1 MLTKYTV
8 LRIIIVK
15 AKFIL
20 TFTINIAS
28 DRVIKTD
35 TVENLHCMVIKH
47 LKGGCNLIYS
57 YPGCFFQRPDGRY
70 CVVFSD
76 LNNLAAF
83 GDNFDSALS
92 NAVDLLARYIY
103 NLLSKQQKPPVPSDI
118 QTLKPDIS
126 DEYTRAF
133 IQTVNVDVEEY
144 AKYFYAGNTET
155 AVSVP
160 KWLAEFAARE
170 KIDISSVVEKYL
182 LEEYSK
188 RRK

>member
-1 MLTKYTV
+1 MFV
-8 LRIIIVK
+8 LRILAEVI
-15 AKFIL
+15 IL
-20 TFTINIAS
+20 TEKEDI
-28 DRVIKTD
+28 
-35 TVENLHCMVIKH
+35 
-47 LKGGCNLIYS
+47 GLIYS

-103 NLLSKQQKPPVPSDI
+103 NLISKNQKPPEPSDI

-133 IQTVNVDVEEY
+133 LQTVNVDVEEY

-155 AVSVP
+155 TVSVP
-160 KWLAEFAARE
+160 RWLDEFAKRE
-170 KIDISSVVEKYL
+170 NIDVSSVVEKYL
-182 LEEYSK
+182 LDEYNK
-188 RRK
+188 RQK